1 LPGPVPLIEARVREA
16 IVGVFGADFQSAEPA
31 VHRSNFAD
39 YQADAALRLAKPL
52 KQRPLDIAN
61 AIRQKLDLSGLVD
74 DEAAVTVTPPGFVNI
89 TLGKKFLA
97 DAIEKLALDPRAG
110 VDPAERPEV
119 VVIDYSS
126 PNVAKEMHVGNL
138 RSTIIGD
145 ALARTLGF
153 LGHRVIRHNHI
164 GDWGTPFGM
173 LIEHLVDLDL
183 DAKSAIAAAHA
194 IDMLVGGGVSMNE
207 FYQDARKKFDSDPA
221 FADRS
226 RKRVVL
232 LQGGDAD
239 TLAYWR
245 RLVDTSR
252 RYFERIYARLGVLL
266 EDTDIRG
273 ESAYNDL
280 LPVVARDLEAL
291 GLARRDQ
298 GALCVFLDEFKGKDG
313 EIVPVIVQKSDGGFG
328 YAATDLAA
336 LRYRVH
342 ELGGRRMLYVIGSP
356 QAQHLAMVF
365 GTAKKAG
372 WLPEEART
380 EHVNFGSVLG
390 KDKKMFKTRSGDS
403 VKLADL
409 LEEAVERARAAVKQK
424 NPSLGEAEV
433 SAVAVQVGIGAVKYA
448 DLSSDRIKDYIF
460 DFDRMLAFEGNT
472 GPYLQYAHARIASIE
487 RKAAD
492 EGITTDGTPAVVLT
506 EETERKLAVELLELE
521 TAVRSVA
528 DALAPH
534 KLTTYLF
541 DLATTFT
548 AFYENCPVLRAED
561 PAVRASRLWLCK
573 TTRKTLA
580 VGLGLLGI
588 GAPERM

>member
-1 LPGPVPLIEARVREA
+1 MALAALLEARVRDA
-16 IVGVFGADFQSAEPA
+16 IVAAFGSEHAGADPA

-39 YQADAALRLAKPL
+39 FQADAALRLAKPL
-52 KQRPLDIAN
+52 RQKPLDIAN
-61 AIRQKLDLSGLVD
+61 AIREKLDLGGLVD
-74 DEAAVTVTPPGFVNI
+74 DQASVTVSPPGFVNI
-89 TLGKKFLA
+89 TLGRSFLA
-97 DAIEKLALDPRAG
+97 DAITKLATDPRAG
-110 VDPAERPEV
+110 VPPAPHPET

-173 LIEHLVDLDL
+173 LIEHLLDIG
-183 DAKSAIAAAHA
+183 AETAASELSLGA
-194 IDMLVGGGVSMNE
+194 LNE
-207 FYQDARKKFDSDPA
+207 FYQAARKKFDGDPA
-221 FADRS
+221 FAERA

-232 LQGGDAD
+232 LQGGDEA
-239 TLAYWR
+239 TLAHWR
-245 RLVDTSR
+245 VLVDASR
-252 RYFERIYARLGVLL
+252 RYFASVYEKLGVLL
-266 EDTDIRG
+266 EDADVRG
-273 ESAYNDL
+273 ESSYNAL
-280 LPVVARDLEAL
+280 LTGTAGELEAR

-298 GALCVFLDEFKGKDG
+298 GALCVFLDEFRGKDG

-328 YAATDLAA
+328 YAATDIAA

-342 ELGGRRMLYVIGSP
+342 DLGGRRILYVIGAP

-365 GTAKKAG
+365 GTVKKAG
-372 WLPEEART
+372 WLPEGARA
-380 EHVNFGSVLG
+380 EHVAFGSVLG

-403 VKLADL
+403 VKLSTLID
-409 LEEAVERARAAVKQK
+409 EAVERAGVAVKAK
-424 NPSLGEAEV
+424 NPDLADDV
-433 SAVAVQVGIGAVKYA
+433 VAKVAVSVGVGAIKYA

-472 GPYLQYAHARIASIE
+472 GPYLQYAHARICSIE
-487 RKAAD
+487 RKFAEENIDVGAAPRIALAD
-492 EGITTDGTPAVVLT
+492 ER
-506 EETERKLAVELLELE
+506 ERRLAVELCELE
-521 TAVRSVA
+521 PAVDAVA
-528 DALAPH
+528 DTLAPH

-548 AFYENCPVLRAED
+548 SFYENCPVLRAED
-561 PAVRASRLWLCK
+561 PAVRASRLWLCR

-588 GAPERM
+588 SAPERM

>member
-1 LPGPVPLIEARVREA
+1 
-16 IVGVFGADFQSAEPA
+16 
-31 VHRSNFAD
+31 
-39 YQADAALRLAKPL
+39 
-52 KQRPLDIAN
+52 
-61 AIRQKLDLSGLVD
+61 
-74 DEAAVTVTPPGFVNI
+74 VNI
-89 TLGKKFLA
+89 TLGRSFLA
-97 DAIEKLALDPRAG
+97 DAITKLATDPRAG
-110 VDPAERPEV
+110 VPPAPHPET

-173 LIEHLVDLDL
+173 LIEHLLDIG
-183 DAKSAIAAAHA
+183 AETAASELSLGA
-194 IDMLVGGGVSMNE
+194 LNE
-207 FYQDARKKFDSDPA
+207 FYQAARKKFDGDPA
-221 FADRS
+221 FAERA

-232 LQGGDAD
+232 LQGGDEA
-239 TLAYWR
+239 TLAHWR
-245 RLVDTSR
+245 VLVDASR
-252 RYFERIYARLGVLL
+252 RYFASVYEKLGVLL
-266 EDTDIRG
+266 EDADVRG
-273 ESAYNDL
+273 ESSYNAL
-280 LPVVARDLEAL
+280 LTGTAGELEAR

-298 GALCVFLDEFKGKDG
+298 GALCVFLDEFRGKDG

-328 YAATDLAA
+328 YAATDIAA

-342 ELGGRRMLYVIGSP
+342 DLGGRRILYVIGAP

-365 GTAKKAG
+365 GTVKKAG
-372 WLPEEART
+372 WLPEGARA
-380 EHVNFGSVLG
+380 EHVAFGSVLG

-403 VKLADL
+403 VKLSTLID
-409 LEEAVERARAAVKQK
+409 EAVERAGVAVKAK
-424 NPSLGEAEV
+424 NPDLADDV
-433 SAVAVQVGIGAVKYA
+433 VAKVAVSVGVGAIKYA

-472 GPYLQYAHARIASIE
+472 GPYLQYAHARICSIE
-487 RKAAD
+487 RKFAEENIDVGAAPRIALAD
-492 EGITTDGTPAVVLT
+492 ER
-506 EETERKLAVELLELE
+506 ERRLAVELCELE
-521 TAVRSVA
+521 PAVDAVA
-528 DALAPH
+528 DTLAPH

-548 AFYENCPVLRAED
+548 SFYENCPVLRAED
-561 PAVRASRLWLCK
+561 PAVRASRLWLCR

-588 GAPERM
+588 SAPERM